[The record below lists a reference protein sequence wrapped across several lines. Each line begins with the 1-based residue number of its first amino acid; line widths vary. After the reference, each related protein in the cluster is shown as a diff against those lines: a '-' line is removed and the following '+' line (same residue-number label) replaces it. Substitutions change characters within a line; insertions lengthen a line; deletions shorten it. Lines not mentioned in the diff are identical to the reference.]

1 MSVGRH
7 SACNMLSD
15 FQIPLCEVYA
25 IDQTTLTLENYAHSE
40 LHVTGTI
47 PTAWEQA
54 GAFPVLQIIYLD
66 NTLLTGTLPPTWGS
80 QAALHEL
87 QSLFIDSCNIIG
99 KSAF

>member
-1 MSVGRH
+1 
-7 SACNMLSD
+7 MLSD